1 MKKDV
6 IICLKDNEMLRVVG
20 TSAENGISEMSTDNW
35 VVCADMY
42 GNVYMIDMETIKYI
56 KVKPHEEAR
65 EHAEKHD

>member
-6 IICLKDNEMLRVVG
+6 IIYFKDDEMMRVVG
-20 TSAENGISEMSTDNW
+20 TSAENVISEMSTDNW

-42 GNVYMIDMETIKYI
+42 GNVYTIDVETIKYI
-56 KVKPHEEAR
+56 KIEPHEEVM

>member
-6 IICLKDNEMLRVVG
+6 IICFKDDEMLIVVG

-42 GNVYMIDMETIKYI
+42 ENIYMIDVKTIKYI

>member
-6 IICLKDNEMLRVVG
+6 IINFKDDEMLRVVG

-42 GNVYMIDMETIKYI
+42 GNMYMIDVETIKYI
-56 KVKPHEEAR
+56 KVKPHEEVMK
-65 EHAEKHD
+65 HAEKHD

>member
-6 IICLKDNEMLRVVG
+6 IIYFKDNEMLRVVG
-20 TSAENGISEMSTDNW
+20 TSAENGISEMSTDKW

-42 GNVYMIDMETIKYI
+42 GNVYMIDVETIKYI
-56 KVKPHEEAR
+56 KIEPHEEVM

>member
-6 IICLKDNEMLRVVG
+6 TIHFKDNEMLRVVG
-20 TSAENGISEMSTDNW
+20 VSAENGISEMSTNNW

-42 GNVYMIDMETIKYI
+42 ENVYMINVETIKYI
-56 KVKPHEEAR
+56 TVKPHEEAR